1 MLCICCSVNGDQ
13 VTLLTSS
20 IYKHMKRAA
29 TQLFKRQNKNCAFFR
44 IVKLLLWFKTPRATP
59 QARQRSENP
68 TPGAT
73 RMCESPGVAQGV
85 GQAWNCLSKGNKR
98 SSTPQSFICNQLST
112 YSLKLKSYDRI
123 QIILCIPTK
132 WLGP

>member
-13 VTLLTSS
+13 VMLLTSR

-29 TQLFKRQNKNCAFFR
+29 TQFALFS
-44 IVKLLLWFKTPRATP
+44 KLSNFYFGLRHPRANP
-59 QARQRSENP
+59 QVRQRSENP

-73 RMCESPGVAQGV
+73 RMCESPGVAWGV

-98 SSTPQSFICNQLST
+98 SSTPQNFICNQLST
-112 YSLKLKSYDRI
+112 YSLKLKSYDRT
-123 QIILCIPTK
+123 QIILFIPTK
-132 WLGP
+132 

>member
-1 MLCICCSVNGDQ
+1 M
-13 VTLLTSS
+13 LLTSS
-20 IYKHMKRAA
+20 IYKHIKE
-29 TQLFKRQNKNCAFFR
+29 
-44 IVKLLLWFKTPRATP
+44 LLLSCLRDKAKIAHFSKLSNFYFGLRHP

-73 RMCESPGVAQGV
+73 RMCKSPGVARGV

-112 YSLKLKSYDRI
+112 YSLKLKSYDRT

-132 WLGP
+132 